1 MYTFPGLWP
10 FIERAAEGRSLYQ
23 LGRGRELWHSK
34 QVQDALGQLPK
45 LDEASR
51 KALLVHVVRVRESL
65 AAVVEGIDLAI
76 AETAK
81 ATDTPVGPRLEP
93 RRRRDR

>member
-10 FIERAAEGRSLYQ
+10 FIERAAAGRSPYQ

-34 QVQDALGQLPK
+34 QVQDALGQLPR
-45 LDEASR
+45 LDAASR
-51 KALLVHVVRVRESL
+51 KALLAHVVQVRDSL

-76 AETAK
+76 AEAAK
-81 ATDTPVGPRLEP
+81 ATDTPTEP
-93 RRRRDR
+93 RRRRER